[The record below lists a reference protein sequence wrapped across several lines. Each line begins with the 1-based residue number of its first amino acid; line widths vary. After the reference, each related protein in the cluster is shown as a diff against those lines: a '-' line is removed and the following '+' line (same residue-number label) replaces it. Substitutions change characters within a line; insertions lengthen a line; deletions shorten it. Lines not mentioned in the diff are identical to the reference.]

1 MTTRTST
8 NAATGTVMRVEPRL
22 WQLISPALPVGGY
35 SYSQGLELAVE
46 QGRVCDE
53 TSAAGWIEGLAGSA
67 LVALDLPFMHR
78 VHAAACAGEADAMA
92 YWAQRLAC
100 ARETAELR
108 REDAAMASALRRLLA
123 TLSPGCALPDG
134 AGAHSYPALFACAA
148 AHWAI
153 AVDAALAGYLW
164 AWCENQVAAATRLV
178 PLGQSS
184 AQRVL
189 FALGARIPAWVEAA
203 TACADD
209 ELGFSAPGAVIASAR
224 HETQYTRL
232 FRS

>member
-1 MTTRTST
+1 MV
-8 NAATGTVMRVEPRL
+8 NADPRL

-46 QGRVCDE
+46 QGVVSDE
-53 TSAAGWIEGLAGSA
+53 ASAADWIGGLAA
-67 LVALDLPFMHR
+67 HAMVALDLPLLLR
-78 VHAAACAGEADAMA
+78 VHAAATAGDAA
-92 YWAQRLAC
+92 ALAHWAVRLAC

-108 REDAAMASALRRLLA
+108 REDADMASALRRLLG
-123 TLSPGCALPDG
+123 TLAPECLLPDG
-134 AGAHSYPALFACAA
+134 RGGRSYPALFACAA
-148 AHWAI
+148 AHFSI
-153 AVDAALAGYLW
+153 AAAAAAAGYLW

-189 FALGARIPAWVEAA
+189 FALGARIPGWVEMAA
-203 TACADD
+203 GRADD
-209 ELGFSAPGAVIASAR
+209 DIGYSAPGAVIASAR
-224 HETQYTRL
+224 HEIQYTRL